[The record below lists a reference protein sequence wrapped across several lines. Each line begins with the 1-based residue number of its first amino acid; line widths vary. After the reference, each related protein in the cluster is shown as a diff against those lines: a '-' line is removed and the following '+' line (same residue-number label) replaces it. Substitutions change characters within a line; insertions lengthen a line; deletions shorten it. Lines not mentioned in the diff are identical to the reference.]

1 MNNRI
6 TQILDYNSKKLIEKK
21 WSELKIGDIV
31 MVKKDQEFPS
41 DMLLLYGAKEI
52 IYVDTMNLDG
62 ETNLKEK
69 FVFEKNLDLASTLK
83 LKGEI

>member
-1 MNNRI
+1 
-6 TQILDYNSKKLIEKK
+6 
-21 WSELKIGDIV
+21 

-41 DMLLLYGAKEI
+41 DLLLLYGAKEI

-69 FVFEKNLDLASTLK
+69 FVFQKNLDFNSTLA
-83 LKGEI
+83 LKGEIHCDAPNENLDEWDANIHFSGQVINCR